1 MDINTILQPTWPARP
16 GQTLLETATRDTRK
30 PLEAF
35 VKRWEKSKFIP
46 YDQVLDFA
54 KDPRFCSV
62 MLTPAAQRGI
72 FELFAAGTGN
82 DTRLALAKRA
92 DQSLSLAGAYTYSWT
107 EQIHFLEDGSARLY
121 AWKGLSHAA
130 SLRKIRKEYLK

>member
-1 MDINTILQPTWPARP
+1 VDVNMILQLTWPARP
-16 GQTLLETATRDTRK
+16 GQTLLESATRDTRK

-35 VKRWEKSKFIP
+35 IKRWEKSKFIP
-46 YDQVLDFA
+46 YDQVLEFA
-54 KDPRFCSV
+54 KDPRFASV
-62 MLTPAAQRGI
+62 MLTPLAQRGI
-72 FELFAAGTGN
+72 FELFAANSGD

-121 AWKGLSHAA
+121 AWKGLSHAT
-130 SLRKIRKEYLK
+130 SLRRIRKEYLK